1 MADEQMRIEEVVE
14 EELPRMRPKLSKAE
28 PGMLNVGAPGEET
41 AFPLA
46 ERYKKKNV
54 GEKKNIQMMQG
65 QIPEDPEVNPPGLTP
80 RPFQN
85 SYHSPKALPFI
96 LVTQGSAQSILTP
109 WASLLPDSTLRQYV
123 KGRFFSLAAPPAFRA
138 VSCADLEF
146 PAPEALTSKDAS

>member
-1 MADEQMRIEEVVE
+1 M
-14 EELPRMRPKLSKAE
+14 
-28 PGMLNVGAPGEET
+28 GEAARET
-41 AFPLA
+41 AA
-46 ERYKKKNV
+46 DARRARGRGGV
-54 GEKKNIQMMQG
+54 GEDVEDAAKKAFEEAVQ
-65 QIPEDPEVNPPGLTP
+65 EDVGEVNPPGLTP

-146 PAPEALTSKDAS
+146 PAPEALASKDAN